1 MYDQP
6 IPKTLKCESVIEATV
21 VNCERC
27 GGVGSYEVTTE
38 TDYHKRFFETA
49 RQTCD
54 ICEGDG
60 RMIIIQEYFKV
71 INLPERIT
79 RKIPYR
85 ENAYTQIDPFLKEVY
100 RIAYKIDERDPTLE
114 RKYPDLK
121 ALSYDNYDKLVEEYR
136 LIEIL
141 KK

>member
-38 TDYHKRFFETA
+38 TDYHKRLFETA

-60 RMIIIQEYFKV
+60 RMILIQEHFKIV
-71 INLPERIT
+71 SLPERASIT
-79 RKIPYR
+79 IPYHG
-85 ENAYTQIDPFLKEVY
+85 NAYTNIDPFLKESCHV
-100 RIAYKIDERDPTLE
+100 AYKIDRRNYSLE
-114 RKYPDLK
+114 NKHPDLK
-121 ALSYDNYDKLVEEYR
+121 ALSYENYDTLSEQYR
-136 LIEIL
+136 LVEIL